1 MSGHTVTDFKDLRKL
16 IGEITKDQPAK
27 SRYQQQAEKMNSKE
41 AAVPFIKQKG
51 MKSRFASTAKIAG
64 EKDIKKAYMKIGKS
78 AQGPAKKQKAMMTK
92 ELEKMGFNSY
102 DKKAMDK
109 FFEGLTINGLLQLQE
124 QSLEEISLDNNM
136 LRKDFP
142 NVWAT
147 KDNKLYRVLNVLIN
161 MHGHNTNLSSYKK
174 DKKSFLDSLKKIA
187 DSPAAQKRAQFGFK
201 DMNYINS
208 PSKRDKFWSAT
219 FQTPESVDEGNLL
232 EGTWAVPDTR
242 AKIMKL
248 NSLLQ
253 KPFPINNEKDE
264 DRAYRLFSPLVG
276 DDTVADSWYGMTKPN
291 SAGDA
296 REPIVKFLKDWG
308 GFRLKGKRITHAPA
322 EYIKAESVEEKKLK
336 ELGMKKRPKGNMKK
350 PRGKSVPIETFKS
363 KSPFKLKT
371 EQYPRA
377 IAIDGEGY
385 GVRHATANDIVIACE
400 TFGMITDKELQIEQI
415 QKALGKL
422 GFISYKKQE
431 LEDVFHERE
440 TQRII
445 LALESVTE
453 EQEILEYTREQ
464 IQERYDS
471 KQEIKFL
478 KPDGMKAAGPVLKL
492 SGNTYNVKDKHTGKS
507 FTYKYIE
514 ETEVKTFREVMS
526 EGFSSSLVKKAIA
539 IANSKEFKGGN
550 YSGAQ
555 RAIEKLKKGL
565 SDDPKVADALKKAN
579 ESVKEGKMKDIMI
592 DFEQG
597 DDDKT
602 IAKRYKLSPSV
613 VKGLRKDWKQWNS
626 VQKEEE
632 NMKSW
637 TQPGQGTFKE
647 YIKSDGKHKKVK
659 EGDKRRKENKKLE
672 SNKLDNWL
680 PEGDKEAYQ
689 KFFNKAMKK
698 FGISS
703 PDELEGDK
711 KKEFFDYVDKNW
723 KADHEEKDIH
733 KSYKVDGRRTNFRE
747 KMRKLGYVKGQ

>member
-1 MSGHTVTDFKDLRKL
+1 
-16 IGEITKDQPAK
+16 
-27 SRYQQQAEKMNSKE
+27 
-41 AAVPFIKQKG
+41 
-51 MKSRFASTAKIAG
+51 
-64 EKDIKKAYMKIGKS
+64 
-78 AQGPAKKQKAMMTK
+78 
-92 ELEKMGFNSY
+92 
-102 DKKAMDK
+102 
-109 FFEGLTINGLLQLQE
+109 
-124 QSLEEISLDNNM
+124 
-136 LRKDFP
+136 
-142 NVWAT
+142 
-147 KDNKLYRVLNVLIN
+147 
-161 MHGHNTNLSSYKK
+161 
-174 DKKSFLDSLKKIA
+174 
-187 DSPAAQKRAQFGFK
+187 
-201 DMNYINS
+201 
-208 PSKRDKFWSAT
+208 
-219 FQTPESVDEGNLL
+219 
-232 EGTWAVPDTR
+232 
-242 AKIMKL
+242 MKL

-385 GVRHATANDIVIACE
+385 GVRHATANDIVTACE

-478 KPDGMKAAGPVLKL
+478 KVKVL
-492 SGNTYNVKDKHTGKS
+492 NPC
-507 FTYKYIE
+507 F
-514 ETEVKTFREVMS
+514 
-526 EGFSSSLVKKAIA
+526 
-539 IANSKEFKGGN
+539 
-550 YSGAQ
+550 
-555 RAIEKLKKGL
+555 
-565 SDDPKVADALKKAN
+565 
-579 ESVKEGKMKDIMI
+579 
-592 DFEQG
+592 
-597 DDDKT
+597 
-602 IAKRYKLSPSV
+602 
-613 VKGLRKDWKQWNS
+613 
-626 VQKEEE
+626 
-632 NMKSW
+632 
-637 TQPGQGTFKE
+637 
-647 YIKSDGKHKKVK
+647 
-659 EGDKRRKENKKLE
+659 
-672 SNKLDNWL
+672 
-680 PEGDKEAYQ
+680 
-689 KFFNKAMKK
+689 
-698 FGISS
+698 
-703 PDELEGDK
+703 
-711 KKEFFDYVDKNW
+711 
-723 KADHEEKDIH
+723 
-733 KSYKVDGRRTNFRE
+733 
-747 KMRKLGYVKGQ
+747 